1 MAETSVGKDPEPDLQ
16 RVAVSANQ
24 CLESFQKCLLQ
35 ASSVH
40 PRELSMVEDQVA
52 RFSTW
57 ATSIGVFAP
66 GRASMDHRLRFA
78 PEVQSVVN
86 GLLESLDYRIR
97 TCKHRSLILI
107 DSISF
112 HDHLMSR

>member
-1 MAETSVGKDPEPDLQ
+1 MAEAAVDKGPEPELQ

-35 ASSVH
+35 AASVH
-40 PRELSMVEDQVA
+40 PRELSMVENQVA

-57 ATSIGVFAP
+57 ATGIGVFAP
-66 GRASMDHRLRFA
+66 GRASMDHRLRYA

-86 GLLESLDYRIR
+86 GLLESLDYRIQ
-97 TCKHRSLILI
+97 TCKHRLLTSIGSIGIHGHLI
-107 DSISF
+107 SW
-112 HDHLMSR
+112 